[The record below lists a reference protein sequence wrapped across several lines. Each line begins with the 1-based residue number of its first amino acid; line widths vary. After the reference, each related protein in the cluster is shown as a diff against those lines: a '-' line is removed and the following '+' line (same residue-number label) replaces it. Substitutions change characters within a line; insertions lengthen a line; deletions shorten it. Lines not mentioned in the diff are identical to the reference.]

1 VSHPAPKPSHAKKP
15 AKHVTKKATPPAKP
29 KPKVQV
35 HVVSHATHDVVK
47 VSTSSTPAQKQAH
60 VVDLALQDIHVNLLR
75 SSSAKKHQG

>member
-15 AKHVTKKATPPAKP
+15 VKHVTKKATPHAKP

-35 HVVSHATHDVVK
+35 HVVSHPAHKVVK
-47 VSTSSTPAQKQAH
+47 VSTSSAAAQKHAH

-75 SSSAKKHQG
+75 KKSNG